1 MCILNNIE
9 NRFRKVTGYGDLSQY
24 PMERSGG
31 FATDKDKSRD
41 FAEVFTPPHIVD
53 KMLESI
59 PSLDSSSKTLDLCS
73 GHGQFTIRLL
83 RKFYKQDKKF
93 DVLKYL
99 KTKHFF
105 AELQLESCY
114 KLLWTFGTGINLAI
128 GDALKL
134 GRLPHKWQGV
144 WLYVEKA
151 DIWVNITHTVKKALG
166 STVDTNIKGGY
177 ELFPYDADEE
187 KSFVTLIEGL
197 GTWLNHIAK
206 EPKMELNKLVEIP
219 AGRELLKNMVREVA
233 TDVED
238 NWQTVK
244 TPEWVAKEMVRCIP
258 DLKTRSKFLVLFN
271 VELLEAL
278 VKEGVPVSKITFG
291 SDSALEEAMVQGIYK
306 RLKTIP
312 LGHCLEDM
320 KKALE
325 GHAGQYDV
333 VLSNPPYQ
341 IMDGG
346 FKASAKPIYH
356 EIVMY
361 TIDELKPQF
370 VCMITPSR
378 WMVGG
383 KGLDAY
389 RARML
394 HDKHIRLIVDFPG
407 NAEVFE
413 GVSIS
418 GGVSYFLWDSSPNP
432 SGLCTFVGTNQSD
445 RDIGEFDVLVRHNTS
460 VQILKKVIAKHAG
473 KSFCDQVVLPSKPF
487 GMRTFF
493 KDWVPENTIGAVPV
507 YTCLKGDI
515 KYTQSQ
521 NIMDTHGVL
530 GKWKALTS
538 RANGAG
544 QECNEAGAK
553 SVLAD
558 VIVTKPAEACTET
571 LIVAGAFNTKKETA
585 NYAGYMKTRFYRFM
599 LSLRV
604 IAQDINKEK
613 FAWVPDLG
621 NYTNPVTDEDLYE
634 HFGLTQ
640 KEQEHIN
647 STIKEI

>member
-1 MCILNNIE
+1 
-9 NRFRKVTGYGDLSQY
+9 
-24 PMERSGG
+24 
-31 FATDKDKSRD
+31 
-41 FAEVFTPPHIVD
+41 
-53 KMLESI
+53 
-59 PSLDSSSKTLDLCS
+59 
-73 GHGQFTIRLL
+73 
-83 RKFYKQDKKF
+83 
-93 DVLKYL
+93 
-99 KTKHFF
+99 
-105 AELQLESCY
+105 
-114 KLLWTFGTGINLAI
+114 
-128 GDALKL
+128 
-134 GRLPHKWQGV
+134 
-144 WLYVEKA
+144 
-151 DIWVNITHTVKKALG
+151 
-166 STVDTNIKGGY
+166 
-177 ELFPYDADEE
+177 
-187 KSFVTLIEGL
+187 
-197 GTWLNHIAK
+197 
-206 EPKMELNKLVEIP
+206 MELNKLVEIP

-333 VLSNPPYQ
+333 ILSNPPYQ

-473 KSFCDQVVLPSKPF
+473 KPFCDQVVLPSKPF

-493 KDWVPENTIGAVPV
+493 KDWVPENTIGAVPI